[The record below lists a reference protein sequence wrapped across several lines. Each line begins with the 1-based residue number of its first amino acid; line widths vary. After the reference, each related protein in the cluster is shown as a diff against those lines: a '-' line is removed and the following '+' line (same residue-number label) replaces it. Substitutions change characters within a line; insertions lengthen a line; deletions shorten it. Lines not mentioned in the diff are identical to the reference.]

1 MLTVDFQCQKSGYPQ
16 PNASMAIRLELPP
29 KRDFRRCVSV
39 MLMDEDIPAAH
50 DVRELTY
57 LT

>member
-16 PNASMAIRLELPP
+16 PSASMAIRLELPP

-39 MLMDEDIPAAH
+39 MLMDEDITAAH
-50 DVRELTY
+50 DARELTY